1 MAIIDANNKAHSEV
15 NGRFVGKDAQSAND
29 MKSELVQELPNEE
42 FVVKNA
48 QEDESPK
55 FGSQEELDKFL
66 GEEFKGYKGQAAI
79 DKLLQE
85 KRGHVKAAFHR
96 DDIGVID
103 LVWGND
109 KAGIGHAIEQRMREK
124 NGEAHAK
131 DMLENLSEA
140 VTRSV
145 FDKQNKYGNFE
156 FIYKK
161 NRAEYFVIIA
171 PEYNRNKITY
181 VITSFR
187 RGKIKS
193 TE

>member
-1 MAIIDANNKAHSEV
+1 MEKDKDLISSSNSEWDESKH
-15 NGRFVGKDAQSAND
+15 NRDEMGRFAETSQKAV
-29 MKSELVQELPNEE
+29 L
-42 FVVKNA
+42 
-48 QEDESPK
+48 QEDDTPK
-55 FGSQEELDKFL
+55 FGSQEELDEFL

-85 KRGHVKAAFHR
+85 KRGHIKAAFHR
-96 DDIGVID
+96 DDIGDID

-109 KAGIGHAIEQRMREK
+109 KAGIGHAIEKRMQEK

-131 DMLENLSEA
+131 DMLQNLSEA
-140 VTRSV
+140 ITHGV
-145 FDKQNKYGNFE
+145 FDKHNKYGNFE

-161 NRAEYFVIIA
+161 NGAEYFVIIA

-181 VITSFR
+181 VVTSFR